1 MTATTLFATT
11 LKDARSRIEGAL
23 AISLIGLDGIAIET
37 QKVREDIPIE
47 SMAAELGSFV
57 KSIRL
62 TNTELHLGDVEQ
74 FSLVTDRYVTFLSE
88 VTEEYF
94 VLLVIDRNGN
104 YGRARFE
111 LSKLKFKLKDE
122 LV

>member
-1 MTATTLFATT
+1 MSTPFGKTLSEVQD
-11 LKDARSRIEGAL
+11 KVDGAL
-23 AISLIGLDGIAIET
+23 AISLIGLDGIAIDT
-37 QKVREDIPIE
+37 QRVRDDVPIE
-47 SMAAELGSFV
+47 SLGAELGSFI

-62 TNTELHLGDVEQ
+62 TNTELHLGDVQQ

-94 VLLVIDRNGN
+94 VLLVLERNGN
-104 YGRARFE
+104 YGRARYE

>member
-1 MTATTLFATT
+1 MRTPFGSTLA
-11 LKDARSRIEGAL
+11 DVRARVEGVL

-37 QKVREDIPIE
+37 QKVAGDVPIE
-47 SMAAELGSFV
+47 SLAAELGSFV

-88 VTEEYF
+88 ITEEYF
-94 VLLVIDRNGN
+94 VLLILEKNGN

-111 LSKLKFKLKDE
+111 LSKLKYKLKDE

>member
-1 MTATTLFATT
+1 MTVSPFGKTLA
-11 LKDARSRIEGAL
+11 DASERIEGSL

-37 QKVREDIPIE
+37 LKLREDVPIE
-47 SMAAELGSFV
+47 SLAAELGSFV

-94 VLLVIDRNGN
+94 VLLVLDRHGN
-104 YGRARFE
+104 YGRARYE
-111 LSKLKFKLKDE
+111 LSKMKFKLKDE

>member
-1 MTATTLFATT
+1 VKTPFGKSLTE
-11 LKDARSRIEGAL
+11 ARERVEGVL
-23 AISLIGLDGIAIET
+23 AISLIGLDGIAVES
-37 QKVREDIPIE
+37 QKVRDDVPID
-47 SMAAELGSFV
+47 SLAAELGSFV

-94 VLLVIDRNGN
+94 VLLVLERDGN

-111 LSKLKFKLKDE
+111 LSKLKYKLKDE

>member
-1 MTATTLFATT
+1 MITPFAKALTE
-11 LKDARSRIEGAL
+11 AREKVEGGL

-37 QKVREDIPIE
+37 QKVREDVPIE
-47 SMAAELGSFV
+47 SLAAELGTFV
-57 KSIRL
+57 RSIRL

-88 VTEEYF
+88 VTEDYF
-94 VLLVIDRNGN
+94 VLMVLDRNGN

>member
-1 MTATTLFATT
+1 VITPFAKALTE
-11 LKDARSRIEGAL
+11 AREKVEGGL

-37 QKVREDIPIE
+37 QKVREDVPIE
-47 SMAAELGSFV
+47 SLAAELGTFV
-57 KSIRL
+57 RSIRL

-88 VTEEYF
+88 VTEDYF
-94 VLLVIDRNGN
+94 VLMVLDRNGN

>member
-1 MTATTLFATT
+1 MRSPFATS
-11 LKDARSRIEGAL
+11 LSEARGRIEGVL
-23 AISLIGLDGIAIET
+23 AISLIGLDGIAVET
-37 QKVREDIPIE
+37 QKVRDDVPIE
-47 SMAAELGSFV
+47 SLAAELGSFV

-88 VTEEYF
+88 VTEEYY
-94 VLLVIDRNGN
+94 VLLVLERNGN

>member
-1 MTATTLFATT
+1 VTATTLFATT

>member
-1 MTATTLFATT
+1 MSTPFGPSLSEVRR
-11 LKDARSRIEGAL
+11 KVEGVL
-23 AISLIGLDGIAIET
+23 AISLMGLDGIAVET
-37 QKVREDIPIE
+37 QRVRDDVPVE
-47 SMAAELGSFV
+47 SLGAELGSFI

-74 FSLVTDRYVTFLSE
+74 FSLVTDRYLTFLSE

-94 VLLVIDRNGN
+94 VLLVLDRDGN

-122 LV
+122 LI